1 MKIYI
6 LTLHFNLLDRI
17 RAMQLPEVAHFGFM
31 NSIVKLEEDEMLNEM
46 EFARMLRPYSVR

>member
-1 MKIYI
+1 
-6 LTLHFNLLDRI
+6 
-17 RAMQLPEVAHFGFM
+17 MQLPEVAHFGFM